1 MFLLYNFSVIFA
13 TLILKLVALFSPK
26 IKLFV
31 NGRKNTFKT
40 LEHKLSKNEETI
52 WFHAASLGE
61 YEQGLPVMEKIKAS
75 FPQYKIVL
83 SFFSPSGYE
92 IRKNNTIADVTVY
105 LPLDTNENAKKWI
118 KTTNPKM
125 VFFIKYEFWPNYLNQ
140 LKVNNIPTYLISGI
154 FRENQIFFKS
164 YGGFYRNC
172 LKTFNY
178 FFVQNN
184 ISKELLHSLN
194 IDTITVSG
202 DTRFDR
208 VCEILNRNNRLDFVD
223 NFIQNKFTIVSGS
236 TWKADEDLLIPYINY
251 CSKDIK
257 FIIAPH
263 NIKTNEINELK
274 KHITKKTIL
283 FSEIYNQNISGFDVL
298 IVDSIGI
305 LTKIYSKTN
314 VAFVGGGFNKSGV
327 HNVLEPA
334 VFGVPILIGKNY
346 SNFQEAKDLVKLKG
360 IISVTNANDFKDEIN
375 QIMDNKNVLDQMG
388 RTNKEYV
395 LENKGATDEILE
407 YIIKKHK

>member
-1 MFLLYNFSVIFA
+1 MFLLYNFFVIFA
-13 TLILKLVALFSPK
+13 TLILKLVALFSHK

-40 LEHKLSKNEETI
+40 LEHKLSKNEVTI

-61 YEQGLPVMEKIKAS
+61 YEQGLPVIEKIKAS

-92 IRKNNTIADVTVY
+92 VRKNNTIADVTVY

-154 FRENQIFFKS
+154 FRENQIFFKP

-184 ISKELLHSLN
+184 ISKELLHGLN

-208 VCEILNRNNRLDFVD
+208 VCEILNRNNQLDFVD
-223 NFIQNKFTIVSGS
+223 NFVQNKFTIVSGS
-236 TWKADEDLLIPYINY
+236 TWKADEDLLIPYINSY
-251 CSKDIK
+251 SKDIK

-263 NIKTNEINELK
+263 NIKTNEISELK
-274 KHITKKTIL
+274 NNITKKTIL
-283 FSEIYNQNISGFDVL
+283 FSEINNQDISGFDVL
-298 IVDSIGI
+298 IVDTIGL
-305 LTKIYSKTN
+305 LTKIYSKAN

-360 IISVTNANDFKDEIN
+360 IISVTNANDFKDAIN

-388 RTNKEYV
+388 KTNKEYV